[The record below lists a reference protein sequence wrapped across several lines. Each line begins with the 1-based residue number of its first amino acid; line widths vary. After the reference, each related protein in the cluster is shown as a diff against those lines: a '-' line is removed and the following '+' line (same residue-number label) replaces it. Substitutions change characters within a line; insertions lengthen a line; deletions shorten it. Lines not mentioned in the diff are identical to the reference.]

1 MKTLVLYDSKYGN
14 TKIIAES
21 IAQILEGQLAF
32 ITDFNPEMLAE
43 VDLLVVGSPIHG
55 WHASEDIGKFLAH
68 LEKSELKGKFVAAFD
83 TGYDSKFAGN
93 AAAKI
98 EKALQKAGGKPL
110 ISTHK
115 FVVTKGEGPLGPD
128 EISNANVWAHDL
140 KSHYEEATNASAATH
155 SH

>member
-14 TKIIAES
+14 TKIIAET
-21 IAQILEGQLAF
+21 IAETLEGQLAF
-32 ITDFNPEMLAE
+32 ITDFTPEMLAE

-55 WHASEDIGKFLAH
+55 WHASEDITKFLAH
-68 LEKSELKGKFVAAFD
+68 LEKSELKGKYVAAFD

-98 EKALQKAGGKPL
+98 EKAMEKAGGKGL

-115 FVVTKGEGPLGPD
+115 FIVTKGEGPLGPE
-128 EISNANVWAHDL
+128 EIERANVWSHELKDHYKVAASGSPAH
-140 KSHYEEATNASAATH
+140 
-155 SH
+155 